1 LLLAIV
7 NLDISCMQN
16 ILQYIYQIF
25 TGTISSNIAAK
36 ANPSHGR
43 KNIAS
48 GASDNSGLGGT
59 MSVSTTVQPQQ
70 QSEDITMNRPALF
83 SSEIFFIFLQNL
95 IDTGLKSKDK
105 KSMSLASSL
114 AIEVGKELASN
125 RKLEP
130 TFLHFLHQVYT
141 SHSVASDLLR
151 NNKEIDRL
159 IMSLLINHIYQ
170 VDDLEI
176 QRFLKDIIPVM
187 IERISEEKMIEIW
200 DSLVDMIFACWESL
214 KQLVDSQSI
223 PSGNAPSMGESIDI
237 TFIEK
242 RVEQAILAFKAINLL
257 MINSRLKSEFLQKN
271 MSLLQELTSLIA
283 THSQTFEIV
292 HGSSELATLLKE
304 FLSCVDMQ

>member
-1 LLLAIV
+1 
-7 NLDISCMQN
+7 
-16 ILQYIYQIF
+16 
-25 TGTISSNIAAK
+25 
-36 ANPSHGR
+36 
-43 KNIAS
+43 
-48 GASDNSGLGGT
+48 
-59 MSVSTTVQPQQ
+59 MSVSTSVQPQQ
-70 QSEDITMNRPALF
+70 QSADITMNRPALF

-130 TFLHFLHQVYT
+130 TFLHFLHQVCT

-159 IMSLLINHIYQ
+159 IMSLLMNHIYQ
-170 VDDLEI
+170 VDNLEI

-200 DSLVDMIFACWESL
+200 ERLVDMIFACWESL
-214 KQLVDSQSI
+214 KQLVDSQST
-223 PSGNAPSMGESIDI
+223 SNGNVPSMGESADI

-257 MINSRLKSEFLQKN
+257 MISSRLKSEFLQKN